1 MTLRFSFLAALIFV
15 AVLVACGGETSTDT
29 PAPEPTAVSAIS
41 APTEAPPTP
50 ATATESR
57 TVAPAPTPTQE
68 PTPTAVPESTEEPE
82 TDEPTPTAVPDS
94 TEEPETEE
102 PTATPPETEAL
113 DPALAA
119 ASEEVYALVVELAE
133 ELGHRVGGTP
143 EERQAA
149 ESLMAR
155 LDSLGYSAELQTFD
169 SEFFDFA
176 ALVAGLATGATD
188 VAAVA
193 LEAPVQARVPGIP
206 ITSLPNGQ
214 MNSGSF
220 MLVDLTE
227 GSVPQVGELDGKI
240 AFLWMDE
247 IKLGDPSVVASLQQQ
262 VHQVAGAGA
271 VAAVIS
277 SSEIGFVGYQP
288 LFGIR
293 SPIPALV
300 VPPQAANLIVEQL
313 NNGVAVVG
321 SVQIQ
326 IQQLESQNVMAE
338 LEGTGGS
345 VIVVGAHYDVVPQT
359 ESGPNDNTSGTAIVL
374 SLAKALAGESLPFT
388 VRFILFGAEEQGLFG
403 SLHYVSSLDES
414 EIAQMRAMVNFD
426 VVGTGPFIAVVGDDL
441 LTMLA
446 LEMASTLNI
455 EAQIGMPPPGA
466 TSDHQSF
473 EAAGVPVLM
482 FFAPDVSRIHT
493 ANDTL
498 EHVQPERLGEAFL
511 IAETMLRLPE

>member
-1 MTLRFSFLAALIFV
+1 MFSRMKGTRRFRRMTLRFSFLAALIFV

-29 PAPEPTAVSAIS
+29 PALEPTAVSAIS
-41 APTEAPPTP
+41 APTEAPPTSAP
-50 ATATESR
+50 ATESP

-68 PTPTAVPESTEEPE
+68 PTATATAVPESTEEP
-82 TDEPTPTAVPDS
+82 
-94 TEEPETEE
+94 
-102 PTATPPETEAL
+102 TATPLETEAL

-227 GSVPQVGELDGKI
+227 GSVPQVAELDGKI

-262 VHQVAGAGA
+262 VHQVAGARR
-271 VAAVIS
+271 
-277 SSEIGFVGYQP
+277 Q
-288 LFGIR
+288 LRR
-293 SPIPALV
+293 SYPA
-300 VPPQAANLIVEQL
+300 QR
-313 NNGVAVVG
+313 
-321 SVQIQ
+321 S
-326 IQQLESQNVMAE
+326 
-338 LEGTGGS
+338 
-345 VIVVGAHYDVVPQT
+345 
-359 ESGPNDNTSGTAIVL
+359 
-374 SLAKALAGESLPFT
+374 
-388 VRFILFGAEEQGLFG
+388 G
-403 SLHYVSSLDES
+403 SL
-414 EIAQMRAMVNFD
+414 
-426 VVGTGPFIAVVGDDL
+426 GTSPC
-441 LTMLA
+441 
-446 LEMASTLNI
+446 LE
-455 EAQIGMPPPGA
+455 
-466 TSDHQSF
+466 
-473 EAAGVPVLM
+473 
-482 FFAPDVSRIHT
+482 
-493 ANDTL
+493 
-498 EHVQPERLGEAFL
+498 
-511 IAETMLRLPE
+511 

>member
-1 MTLRFSFLAALIFV
+1 MKGTKRFRRMTLRFSFLAALIFV

-29 PAPEPTAVSAIS
+29 PAPEPEPTAVSAIS
-41 APTEAPPTP
+41 APTEAPPTSAP
-50 ATATESR
+50 ATESP

-68 PTPTAVPESTEEPE
+68 PTATATAVPES
-82 TDEPTPTAVPDS
+82 
-94 TEEPETEE
+94 TEE

-133 ELGHRVGGTP
+133 ELGHREGGTP

-227 GSVPQVGELDGKI
+227 GSVPQMGELDGKI

-247 IKLGDPSVVASLQQQ
+247 IQLGDPSVVASLQQQ

-277 SSEIGFVGYQP
+277 SSEIGFVGYQAP
-288 LFGIR
+288 VW
-293 SPIPALV
+293 SK
-300 VPPQAANLIVEQL
+300 VPN
-313 NNGVAVVG
+313 
-321 SVQIQ
+321 
-326 IQQLESQNVMAE
+326 
-338 LEGTGGS
+338 
-345 VIVVGAHYDVVPQT
+345 
-359 ESGPNDNTSGTAIVL
+359 
-374 SLAKALAGESLPFT
+374 
-388 VRFILFGAEEQGLFG
+388 
-403 SLHYVSSLDES
+403 
-414 EIAQMRAMVNFD
+414 
-426 VVGTGPFIAVVGDDL
+426 
-441 LTMLA
+441 
-446 LEMASTLNI
+446 
-455 EAQIGMPPPGA
+455 PGA
-466 TSDHQSF
+466 CGPPAS
-473 EAAGVPVLM
+473 G
-482 FFAPDVSRIHT
+482 
-493 ANDTL
+493 
-498 EHVQPERLGEAFL
+498 
-511 IAETMLRLPE
+511 

>member
-1 MTLRFSFLAALIFV
+1 M
-15 AVLVACGGETSTDT
+15 
-29 PAPEPTAVSAIS
+29 
-41 APTEAPPTP
+41 
-50 ATATESR
+50 
-57 TVAPAPTPTQE
+57 
-68 PTPTAVPESTEEPE
+68 
-82 TDEPTPTAVPDS
+82 
-94 TEEPETEE
+94 
-102 PTATPPETEAL
+102 
-113 DPALAA
+113 
-119 ASEEVYALVVELAE
+119 VVELAE
-133 ELGHRVGGTP
+133 ELGHREGGTP

-149 ESLMAR
+149 ESLKAR
-155 LDSLGYSAELQTFD
+155 LDALGYSAELQTFD
-169 SEFFDFA
+169 YELFDFA
-176 ALVAGLATGATD
+176 ALVAGLATGTTD
-188 VAAVA
+188 VVAVA

-247 IKLGDPSVVASLQQQ
+247 IQLGDPTVVANLQQQ

-288 LFGIR
+288 LFGVR

-300 VPPQAANLIVEQL
+300 VPPQAGNLIVEQV
-313 NNGVAVVG
+313 NNGVEVVG

-403 SLHYVSSLDES
+403 SLHYVSSLYES

-441 LTMLA
+441 LTTLV

-455 EAQIGMPPPGA
+455 EAQIGMPTFGA

-482 FFAPDVSRIHT
+482 LYAPDVSRIHT
-493 ANDTL
+493 PNDTL

-511 IAETMLRLPE
+511 IAEAMLRLPE